1 MDTQTRNKTAETKR
15 PVSVLAGIGL
25 QKKSNKK
32 SVPQVVASESEDKQ
46 LRTMHQIRDEV
57 AELESKNS
65 ATREAFLGSV
75 LARCWAT
82 FPNPVEVVGKDCSA
96 KVVPTNRYSSLDLGK
111 PEHSA
116 LFNQIESLGYGDHF
130 AEQFTIKVES
140 AKIPVERHAEV
151 AQKVAQLFDSLGLS
165 SAVSYT
171 SGFLPKAGFHEARPA
186 VLGVDGN
193 AKLQAIY
200 PAVIQVKLA

>member
-1 MDTQTRNKTAETKR
+1 MDTQTKQTTETKR
-15 PVSVLAGIGL
+15 PTSVLAGIGL

-32 SVPQVVASESEDKQ
+32 TIPQVTASEVEDSQ

-57 AELESKNS
+57 AELENKNS
-65 ATREAFLGSV
+65 ATRQAFLGSV

-82 FPNPVEVVGKDCSA
+82 FPNPVEVIGKDCSA
-96 KVVPTNRYSSLDLGK
+96 KVVPTNRYSSLDLAK

-116 LFNQIESLGYGDHF
+116 LFTQIERLGFGDHF

-140 AKIPVERHAEV
+140 SKIPVERHAEV
-151 AQKVAQLFDSLGLS
+151 AQKVAKLFESLGLS

-171 SGFLPKAGFHEARPA
+171 SGFSPKAGFHEARPA

>member
-1 MDTQTRNKTAETKR
+1 MDTQTKTNKSETKR

-25 QKKSNKK
+25 QKKSSKK
-32 SVPQVVASESEDKQ
+32 TIPQVVANEAEDKQ

-57 AELESKNS
+57 AELENKNAS
-65 ATREAFLGSV
+65 TRQAFLGSV

-82 FPNPVEVVGKDCSA
+82 FPNPVEVIGEDCSA
-96 KVVPTNRYSSLDLGK
+96 KVVPTNRYSPLDLGK
-111 PEHSA
+111 DEHSA
-116 LFNQIESLGYGDHF
+116 LFSQIERLGFGDHF

-140 AKIPVERHAEV
+140 SKIPVERHAEV
-151 AQKVAQLFDSLGLS
+151 AQKVAQLFDSLGLA

-171 SGFLPKAGFHEARPA
+171 SGFLPKAGFHDARPA

-200 PAVIQVKLA
+200 PAVIQVKLS

>member
-1 MDTQTRNKTAETKR
+1 MDTQTKQTAETKR

-116 LFNQIESLGYGDHF
+116 LFSQIESLGYGDHF

-171 SGFLPKAGFHEARPA
+171 SGFLPKAGFHDARPA